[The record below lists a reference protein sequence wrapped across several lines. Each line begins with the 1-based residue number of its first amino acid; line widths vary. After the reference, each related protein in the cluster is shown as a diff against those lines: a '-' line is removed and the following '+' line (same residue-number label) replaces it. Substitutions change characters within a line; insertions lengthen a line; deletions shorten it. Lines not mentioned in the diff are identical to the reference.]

1 MGTTVETLAPISAET
16 SASSP
21 LPAPSLKGPWV
32 YSAWLDLLVG
42 CGGWSA
48 PLLLAV
54 ALVTPSHGHA
64 WAVAFYALAIVFNY
78 PHFMATE
85 YRAYR
90 TRDDFTKYKFFTL
103 HLTLLLALTGIFAH
117 VFPRLVPWIFTL
129 YICWSPWHYTGQN
142 YGLLLMFVRRSG
154 AKLDAPERRWL
165 RAAFVASYIMLLAS
179 FETGGSNDPLVL
191 SLSLPAKLTIPLR
204 AALGLSF
211 AICACAAFR
220 RLLKRTGWRAMVAPL
235 TLLLTQFL
243 WFVLPTLIELWS
255 PSQIPQTR
263 YSSGILAV
271 LHSAQYLWIT
281 SYYQQRDARAA
292 GQSAWRMSG
301 YWIAL
306 IAGGIALFIPGP
318 WLVSYI
324 FRFDFTTSFLIFTA
338 LVNIHHFMLDG
349 AIWKLRDSRVASRL
363 IGQSPTADAS
373 AQSSEAAVKAKIAP
387 KMRTSVDTRAPSTFT
402 RVTGSMAFR
411 VGIVLLLFL
420 WGGTDQI
427 RFALGTD
434 EGNVSA
440 LSRAASMN
448 PYDGAVEQRIATVQ
462 TAQGKQADAIA
473 SFARAV
479 ELNPYS
485 ETAQQSLALALIQ
498 AGRYDDAYVAYQK
511 MLVVFPHDADAL
523 LNYGTLAAQL
533 GRADEAMDAW
543 QRSLKAD
550 PTEINAHLYLAALFD
565 QKQDYATASQHWFAY
580 LQLAGEQNL
589 ASGTDRATGRIAAA
603 DEISALLQLSD
614 DEARLNQ
621 PSAAMT
627 GYRSAVT
634 LAQKSGNPKL
644 QSLAFAHLG
653 DAQEK
658 AGDAKGAADSFE
670 KGLALDAKGG
680 DAPSVASDW
689 FNYAGFLQRHG
700 KPDDLAYAC
709 MLQAEGLLKDDGKAA
724 SELKTIQTSRQAL
737 ETKLGKSAENAEKN
751 QARLT
756 LSATSLP
763 PSSF

>member
-1 MGTTVETLAPISAET
+1 MSATVETPAPISAES
-16 SASSP
+16 SAS
-21 LPAPSLKGPWV
+21 LPAPSTHSKGPWI
-32 YSAWLDLLVG
+32 YGAWLDLVVG

-48 PLLLAV
+48 PLLLV
-54 ALVTPSHGHA
+54 AALLTPSHGHA
-64 WAVAFYALAIVFNY
+64 WAVAFYALAVVFNY

-90 TRDDFTKYKFFTL
+90 TPEDFRKYKFFTL
-103 HLTLLLALTGIFAH
+103 HLTLLLALTGILAH
-117 VFPRLVPWIFTL
+117 AFPRLVPWIFTL

-154 AKLDAPERRWL
+154 AKLDEPERRWL
-165 RAAFVASYIMLLAS
+165 RTAFIASYIMLLAS
-179 FETGGSNDPLVL
+179 FETGGSSDPLLL
-191 SLSLPAKLTIPLR
+191 SLGLPAKLTVPLR

-211 AICACAAFR
+211 AICAWAAFR
-220 RLLKRTGWRAMVAPL
+220 GLPKRTGWRAMMAPL

-338 LVNIHHFMLDG
+338 LVNIHHFLLDG

-363 IGQSPTADAS
+363 IERPAS
-373 AQSSEAAVKAKIAP
+373 AEAPVKSPETATKAKNAP
-387 KMRTSVDTRAPSTFT
+387 KKRIPVAPPTPSSVSLL
-402 RVTGSMAFR
+402 TGWMVFR
-411 VGIVLLLFL
+411 IVIVSLLFL

-434 EGNVSA
+434 EGNISA

-448 PYDGAVEQRIATVQ
+448 PYDGAVQQRIATAQ
-462 TAQGKQADAIA
+462 TAQGKNADAIA
-473 SFARAV
+473 SLARAV
-479 ELNPYS
+479 ELNPYN
-485 ETAQQSLALALIQ
+485 ETAHQSLALALIQ
-498 AGRYDDAYVAYQK
+498 AGRYDDAYAAYQK
-511 MLVVFPHDADAL
+511 MLAIFPHDAGAL

-533 GRADEAMDAW
+533 GHADQAVDAW
-543 QRSLKAD
+543 QRSLGAD
-550 PTEINAHLYLAALFD
+550 STEINAHLYLAAFFD
-565 QKQDYATASQHWFAY
+565 QKQDYASAAPHWFAY
-580 LQLAGEQNL
+580 LQLAGEQRL
-589 ASGTDRATGRIAAA
+589 APGTIPATGRIAAD

-614 DEARLNQ
+614 DETQLNQ

-627 GYRSAVT
+627 GYRSAAT
-634 LAQKSGNPKL
+634 LAQKSGNSRL
-644 QSLAFAHLG
+644 ESLALAHLG

-658 AGDAKGAADSFE
+658 AGDTKGAAESYQ
-670 KGLALDAKGG
+670 KGLDLDAKTG

-689 FNYAGFLQRHG
+689 FNYAEFLQRHR

-709 MLQAEGLLKDDGKAA
+709 MLRAEGLLEDDSKSAP
-724 SELKTIQTSRQAL
+724 ELKTIQAARQAL
-737 ETKLGKSAENAEKN
+737 ATKLGKSAEKAEKN
-751 QARLT
+751 RASLV
-756 LSATSLP
+756 LSATSLA